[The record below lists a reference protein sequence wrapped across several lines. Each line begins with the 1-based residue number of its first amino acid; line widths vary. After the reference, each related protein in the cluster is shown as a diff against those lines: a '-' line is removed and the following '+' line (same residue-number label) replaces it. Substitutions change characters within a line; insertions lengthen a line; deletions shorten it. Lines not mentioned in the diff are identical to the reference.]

1 MKLVLILSVV
11 LLGIWLWRTN
21 RESDLKRKQP
31 PRPDAPQPLVMVR
44 CAFCAVHVPAPDAL
58 QGKNGQYCCADHRQ
72 RAEP

>member
-31 PRPDAPQPLVMVR
+31 PPPDPPQPLAMVC